1 MEKSRSLE
9 IFKVQNSK
17 RDVARELEKENERLS
32 PSKGGQRTYF
42 AYYPL
47 FLHVR
52 GEGGE
57 CTQEGDRDIIM
68 IIVLSILLFF
78 LSIFYVFGLQA
89 NTSPKSKCAGRKNH
103 TQGLATGL

>member
-1 MEKSRSLE
+1 MKD
-9 IFKVQNSK
+9 FP
-17 RDVARELEKENERLS
+17 

-42 AYYPL
+42 SYYPL
-47 FLHVR
+47 FLHFNVVR
-52 GEGGE
+52 GG
-57 CTQEGDRDIIM
+57 TRRGDDGDIIM

-89 NTSPKSKCAGRKNH
+89 NTSPKSKWPNWKNH